1 LYINKKVQ
9 FLLILFCVVFSQK
22 NFAKKLSD
30 TQKTKHDHVE
40 FKLLYYE
47 NNNNDFYENVILNEF
62 KKMPKSNSFGVS
74 NGEYWFELTVN
85 KSVKNKKLI
94 AYLPVHN
101 IGQIDIYKF
110 VDTKLEYL
118 FSTGNNIDREEIPID
133 YKFPAFKIN
142 TEENRVF
149 YLKVNFQK
157 EANFPLKIIP
167 EKKFTSYISNK
178 QTINSF
184 YYGTCIVIIFLNFF
198 FYLKLKDRSYLYYM
212 LFLLSLMIT
221 FLLYDGSL
229 INLFRGNF
237 FYYKLEF
244 LTHFSNEIWFLL
256 FSIKFLDL
264 NKRHPLLTKLF
275 FIFPALVLVLYIFYF
290 STNNFVYSAIGDFIG
305 ISLFP
310 ILWFLGFYY
319 LKQIPHARFYVLGYL
334 LIVPFAVFFIIGF
347 PFGFWE
353 VHGEMLIIKI
363 ASWLDIFVFT
373 YALSYKMGNSELEK
387 NKKTISLQNYIKNS
401 ETDIPL
407 KKEHHPKETYFHLL
421 KENKLVINPL
431 TLREI
436 DTLKAICDGLN
447 NSQISELLFISKNT
461 VKYHIRNIYIK
472 FKVSNRSELKEKT
485 ALSIKQ
491 QNTKKQTL
499 KMGG

>member
-1 LYINKKVQ
+1 MCCFFQ
-9 FLLILFCVVFSQK
+9 Q
-22 NFAKKLSD
+22 NFAKEVSN
-30 TQKTKHDHVE
+30 TQELKKEQVG
-40 FKLLYYE
+40 FKLLFYE
-47 NNNNDFYENVILNEF
+47 NNNDDFHKNVVLNDFKE
-62 KKMPKSNSFGVS
+62 MPSSSSFGVD

-85 KSVKNKKLI
+85 KSIKNKKLI

-101 IGQIDIYKF
+101 IGKIEVYKL

-118 FSTGNNIDREEIPID
+118 FSTGNNIDRELLPVD

-142 TEENRVF
+142 IEENRIF

-157 EANFPLKIIP
+157 EVNFPLKIIP
-167 EKKFTSYISNK
+167 EKKFISYISDK
-178 QTINSF
+178 QIINSF

-198 FYLKLKDRSYLYYM
+198 FYLKLKDRSYLYYL
-212 LFLLSLMIT
+212 LFLLSLMVT

-229 INLFRGNF
+229 INLFRGDS

-264 NKRHPLLTKLF
+264 NKRHPHLTKLF
-275 FIFPALVLVLYIFYF
+275 FIFPILVLLLYIFYF

-373 YALSYKMGNSELEK
+373 YALSYKMGNNEIEK
-387 NKKTISLQNYIKNS
+387 NKKIIYFEKQKTEL
-401 ETDIPL
+401 PL
-407 KKEHHPKETYFHLL
+407 KNKLQPKEAYFHLL
-421 KENKLVINPL
+421 KENKLVNTPL

-447 NSQISELLFISKNT
+447 NTQISEHLFISKNT

-472 FKVSNRSELKEKT
+472 FNVSNRSELKEKVSSST
-485 ALSIKQ
+485 KQ
-491 QNTKKQTL
+491 QNTQKQL
-499 KMGG
+499 IRVNKQEKPP

>member
-1 LYINKKVQ
+1 LNINNKLR
-9 FLLILFCVVFSQK
+9 FLLILFCVVFFQE
-22 NFAKKLSD
+22 NFAKDISD
-30 TQKTKHDHVE
+30 TQEIKNEQVS

-47 NNNNDFYENVILNEF
+47 NINNDFHENVLLNEF
-62 KKMPKSNSFGVS
+62 KEMPSSSSFGVS
-74 NGEYWFELTVN
+74 NGEYWFELTVK
-85 KSVKNKKLI
+85 KSLKNKELI

-101 IGQIDIYKF
+101 IGEIDIYKF

-118 FSTGNNIDREEIPID
+118 FSTGNNIDKDHIPVD

-142 TEENRVF
+142 TDENRIF

-167 EKKFTSYISNK
+167 EKKFISYVSNK
-178 QTINSF
+178 QVINSF
-184 YYGTCIVIIFLNFF
+184 YYGTCIVIIFLNLF
-198 FYLKLKDRSYLYYM
+198 FYLKLKDKSYLFYM
-212 LFLLSLMIT
+212 LFLLSLMVT

-229 INLFRGNF
+229 INLFRGDS

-264 NKRHPLLTKLF
+264 NKRLPLLTKLF
-275 FIFPALVLVLYIFYF
+275 FTFPALVVVLYIFYF
-290 STNNFVYSAIGDFIG
+290 STNNFIFSAIGDFIG

-363 ASWLDIFVFT
+363 SSWLDIFVFT
-373 YALSYKMGNSELEK
+373 YALSYKMVNSELEK
-387 NKKTISLQNYIKNS
+387 NKKTIGLQNDVENP
-401 ETDIPL
+401 ETELSL
-407 KKEHHPKETYFHLL
+407 KKEPQPKETYFHLL
-421 KENKLVINPL
+421 KENGFVNNPL

-436 DTLKAICDGLN
+436 DTLKAICDGLT
-447 NSQISELLFISKNT
+447 NSQISEQLFISKNT

-472 FKVSNRSELKEKT
+472 FNVSSRSELKEK
-485 ALSIKQ
+485 ASLSKP
-491 QNTKKQTL
+491 NKTL
-499 KMGG
+499 KNNQLR

>member
-1 LYINKKVQ
+1 
-9 FLLILFCVVFSQK
+9 
-22 NFAKKLSD
+22 
-30 TQKTKHDHVE
+30 
-40 FKLLYYE
+40 
-47 NNNNDFYENVILNEF
+47 
-62 KKMPKSNSFGVS
+62 MPKSNSFGVS

-85 KSVKNKKLI
+85 KSLKNKELI

-101 IGQIDIYKF
+101 IGEIGIYKF

-118 FSTGNNIDREEIPID
+118 VSTGNNIGREEIPVD

-142 TEENRVF
+142 PEENRIF

-157 EANFPLKIIP
+157 EANFPLKIIS

-178 QTINSF
+178 QVINSF

-198 FYLKLKDRSYLYYM
+198 FYLKLKDNSYLFYM

-229 INLFRGNF
+229 INLFRGNS

-264 NKRHPLLTKLF
+264 NKRHPLITRLF
-275 FIFPALVLVLYIFYF
+275 FVFPALVLVFYILYF
-290 STNNFVYSAIGDFIG
+290 STNNFVFSAIGDFIG

-310 ILWFLGFYY
+310 ILWFFGFYY

-373 YALSYKMGNSELEK
+373 YALSFKMDNSELEG
-387 NKKTISLQNYIKNS
+387 NKKIISLQDHIENP
-401 ETDIPL
+401 ETELPL
-407 KKEHHPKETYFHLL
+407 KNEPQPKETYFYLL
-421 KENKLVINPL
+421 RENKLVINPL

-436 DTLKAICDGLN
+436 DILKAIFEGLN
-447 NSQISELLFISKNT
+447 NTQVSEKLFISKNT
-461 VKYHIRNIYIK
+461 VKYHVRNIYNK
-472 FKVSNRSELKEKT
+472 LNVSNRNELKEK
-485 ALSIKQ
+485 ASLLKKQ
-491 QNTKKQTL
+491 QSTQKQIL
-499 KMGG
+499 KVGG